1 MITDTE
7 NEAAAPPE
15 LSSNVTVLSAGDKT
29 YYILG
34 TAHVSQ
40 RSVAEVG
47 ELIAQVKPDT
57 VCVELCETRFQTL
70 TQENQWRKLDI
81 LQVIKE
87 GKALMLM
94 ASLALSSFQR
104 KLGDKLGVKPGA
116 ELLEGVNQA
125 KQHGCQLVLADREIQ
140 VTLKRTWANLG
151 FWKKFV
157 VMGGLLESFMT
168 NEEISE
174 EELEKMKERDHLNE
188 MMQEFARTMPGV
200 KTPLIDER
208 DQYLMSMIEEAPGQ
222 KIVAVVGAGHV
233 SGMQANFGKKIDRAA
248 INVIPPKSRW
258 PAIFGW
264 GLTILVLGL
273 MAYKAQDTSFL
284 KVFSVWALWT
294 SIPAGLGA
302 LVARGRIASVLT
314 AAVAAP
320 ITTLIPVLGA
330 GMASGT
336 VEGYLNKP
344 KVEDCE
350 QVPQD
355 MVSLKGWYRNPFLRT
370 LLVFMGTN
378 IGASLG
384 NFAGIWALSLQS

>member
-1 MITDTE
+1 MITETE
-7 NEAAAPPE
+7 SEAAAPPE
-15 LSSNVTVLSAGDKT
+15 LSKNVTVLQAGDKT

-40 RSVAEVG
+40 RSVEEVG

-57 VCVELCETRFQTL
+57 VCVELCETRYQTL
-70 TQENQWRKLDI
+70 TQDNQWRKLDI
-81 LQVIKE
+81 LQVIKQ

-125 KQHGCQLVLADREIQ
+125 KLHGCQLVLADRDIQ
-140 VTLKRTWANLG
+140 VTLKRTWGNLG

-157 VMGGLLESFMT
+157 VMAGLLESFMG

-188 MMQEFARTMPGV
+188 MMQEFAASMPGV

-222 KIVAVVGAGHV
+222 TIVAVVGAGHV
-233 SGMQANFGKKIDRAA
+233 SGMQANFGKPIDRAA
-248 INVIPPKSRW
+248 INVLPPKSKW
-258 PAIFGW
+258 PSILGW
-264 GLTILVLGL
+264 GLTLAVLGI
-273 MAYKAQDTSFL
+273 MAYKAQSVSFFE
-284 KVFSVWALWT
+284 VFSLWALWT
-294 SIPAGLGA
+294 GIPAGLGA
-302 LVARGRIASVLT
+302 LVAGGRLLSVLT
-314 AAVAAP
+314 ATIAAP

-330 GMASGT
+330 GMVAGT

-344 KVEDCE
+344 TVEDCE
-350 QVPQD
+350 HVPEQ
-355 MVSLKGWYRNPFLRT
+355 MVTLKGWYRNPFLRT

-378 IGASLG
+378 VGASLG
-384 NFAGIWALSLQS
+384 HFAAMILLAAK